1 MRFSISQSHENREK
15 LRQLVDKLEFV
26 EVKYMLQLIKRCP
39 EYTLGY
45 KEYCQELYDNNIIYF
60 RPTNPNSIDED
71 WFARTKSWYD
81 KKEKGLIEGQPISF
95 HYWAV
100 DDGKFIGEFQ
110 LRTEF
115 PEKVMLDIGSIGY
128 AVRVSEWGKG
138 YGTEILRRGLEI
150 AKEHGL
156 EKVLFTINEE
166 NTTSIHVCEKLGGK
180 LEDTIEAYN
189 EAEGHHL
196 LGRYWIA
203 L

>member
-1 MRFSISQSHENREK
+1 
-15 LRQLVDKLEFV
+15 
-26 EVKYMLQLIKRCP
+26 MLQLIKRCP

-45 KEYCQELYDNNIIYF
+45 KEYCQELYNNNIIYF

-71 WFARTKSWYD
+71 WFTRTKSWYD

-128 AVRVSEWGKG
+128 AVSISDLQMSYITNVEAG
-138 YGTEILRRGLEI
+138 
-150 AKEHGL
+150 HGL
-156 EKVLFTINEE
+156 IKVGSSLVPFANKFPK
-166 NTTSIHVCEKLGGK
+166 NTKLYK
-180 LEDTIEAYN
+180 LMTTKPGESA
-189 EAEGHHL
+189 
-196 LGRYWIA
+196 
-203 L
+203 